1 MNIEL
6 VRVALHNQP
15 FQPFDLRLADGRSLH
30 VPHPDFVAVSSRR
43 VVVIDPKDQGMSIL
57 EPLLLVSIEIP
68 PPAPSTA
75 TPEANGTEPQGE

>member
-30 VPHPDFVAVSSRR
+30 VPHPDFVAVSNRR
-43 VVVIDPKDQGMSIL
+43 VVVIDAEGWGMSIL
-57 EPLLLVSIEIP
+57 EPLLIVSIELP
-68 PPAPSTA
+68 PPAPST
-75 TPEANGTEPQGE
+75 TTEANGTKPQGE